1 MRIDQPPA
9 EKVAALELDEDEGTS
24 TTMVVSLLN
33 ACIENVHVL
42 L

>member
-1 MRIDQPPA
+1 MRINQPPA

-24 TTMVVSLLN
+24 TMVVSLLN
-33 ACIENVHVL
+33 ACPDNVHVL